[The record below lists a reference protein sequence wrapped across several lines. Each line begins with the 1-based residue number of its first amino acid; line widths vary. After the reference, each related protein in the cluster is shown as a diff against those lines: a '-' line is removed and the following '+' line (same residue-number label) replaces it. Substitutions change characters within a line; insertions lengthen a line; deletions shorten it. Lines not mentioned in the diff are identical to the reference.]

1 MIKTK
6 ATSGNVEFRPRARIL
21 KLIGAELISDDV
33 VAVTELVKNAHDA
46 DASRVTITFKGV
58 ASGNGGEIIISDDGT
73 GMDLDT
79 LLGRWMEPAGS
90 SKVGP
95 DRKRTR
101 KGRRALGEKGLGRFS
116 ADKLARNLELI
127 SRTKNS
133 PDEIRA
139 VFDWDLFDDDSL
151 MLSDIKCSWEL
162 RRATIKPHGTILR
175 MTGLRSSW
183 TERMFRRLAT
193 RLSRLQTPFREL
205 SDFSICIDSDEFPL
219 YSGELRSEI
228 LDRAPYRIDAT
239 FDGKE
244 TISYRINGA
253 RETEQPW
260 TESTPL
266 KCGPVR
272 VRIFGFDLETDA
284 VAKLGPRM
292 EVRAWLREWS
302 GVSIYRDGFR
312 IWPYG
317 EPHDDWLRLDQRR
330 VNNPVFRLSNNQ
342 VVGFVEITGDQNPGL
357 VDQTNREGMINNR
370 AFADLRRLMHVV
382 LHQIET
388 FRQTIRHPA
397 QRGEASLDPGGG
409 IGPGPD
415 APVVGAIEKLA
426 RKADAEMATE
436 LRRIADRVRESYAGR
451 DSRHRKL
458 LETYSGLAAVG
469 QAAIVLARAQP
480 LDAAL
485 ERVKSGLQQARK
497 HAAAR
502 NGLGTILGK
511 LDQDVK
517 ALTSTLEIF
526 GSVTDHNT
534 KNRAID
540 IADELEV
547 CYPLVRSILEA
558 RGAQLELKASGDVH
572 RALIRPETF
581 QRIILLLASVLLD
594 DAQDRVNR
602 VVTIRAG
609 RRGEEL
615 CEVQMTAAGAR
626 PGIPDDFVAT
636 PFTPASGDGR
646 HEIGIARDILV
657 AHGGSLEVVRPRR
670 GRGGGGG
677 FAIVLPRKRARA
689 TADLQ

>member
-6 ATSGNVEFRPRARIL
+6 ATSGDVEFRPRARIL

-46 DASRVTITFKGV
+46 DASRVTITFRGV
-58 ASGNGGEIIISDDGT
+58 TAGDGGEIVISDDGS
-73 GMDLDT
+73 GMDLET

-90 SKVGP
+90 SKAAA

-116 ADKLARNLELI
+116 ADKLASRLELI
-127 SRTKNS
+127 SRTKGSAN
-133 PDEIRA
+133 EIRA
-139 VFDWDLFDDDSL
+139 TFDWDRFDDDSL

-162 RRATIKPHGTILR
+162 RPATIKPHGTILR
-175 MTGLRSSW
+175 MTGLRSEW

-205 SDFSICIDSDEFPL
+205 GDFTICIDSDEFPL

-228 LDRAPYRIDAT
+228 LDKAPYRIEAT
-239 FDGKE
+239 FDGE
-244 TISYRINGA
+244 STISYRIN
-253 RETEQPW
+253 REKEVELPW
-260 TESTPL
+260 TESTAL

-272 VRIFGFDLETDA
+272 IRIFGFDLETDA
-284 VAKLGPRM
+284 IARLGPRM

-342 VVGFVEITGDQNPGL
+342 VVGFVEIGADQNPDL
-357 VDQTNREGMINNR
+357 IDQTNREGLINNR
-370 AFADLRRLMHVV
+370 ALADLRRLMHAV
-382 LHQIET
+382 LHHIET

-397 QRGEASLDPGGG
+397 QRNSTLFEPDGEDGSKV
-409 IGPGPD
+409 D
-415 APVVGAIEKLA
+415 APVVNAIEKLA

-436 LRRIADRVRESYAGR
+436 LRRIADRVRDSYAGR

-458 LETYSGLAAVG
+458 LESYSGLAAVG
-469 QAAIVLARAQP
+469 QTAIVLAKAQP
-480 LDAAL
+480 VDAAL
-485 ERVKSGLQQARK
+485 QRVKAGLEEVMR
-497 HAAAR
+497 HIVVR
-502 NGLGTILGK
+502 NGLGSVVGK
-511 LDQDVK
+511 LEQDMK
-517 ALTSTLEIF
+517 TLSTSLELL
-526 GSVTDHNT
+526 GSMTDHST
-534 KNRAID
+534 RSRAID

-547 CYPLVRSILEA
+547 CFPLVRAILESRDA
-558 RGAQLELKASGDVH
+558 KLELKTNDDVH

-581 QRIILLLASVLLD
+581 HRVVVLLASVLLD
-594 DAQDRVNR
+594 DAHDRTNR
-602 VVTIRAG
+602 TVTIRTG
-609 RRGEEL
+609 RRGEDL
-615 CEVQMTAAGAR
+615 CEVHMTAAGAR
-626 PGIPDDFVAT
+626 PDISDDFVAT
-636 PFTPASGDGR
+636 PFSPATDDAR
-646 HEIGIARDILV
+646 REVGIARDILV
-657 AHGGSLEVVRPRR
+657 AHGGALEVVKPRR

-677 FAIVLPRKRARA
+677 FALLLPRKRARA
-689 TADLQ
+689 TTGA